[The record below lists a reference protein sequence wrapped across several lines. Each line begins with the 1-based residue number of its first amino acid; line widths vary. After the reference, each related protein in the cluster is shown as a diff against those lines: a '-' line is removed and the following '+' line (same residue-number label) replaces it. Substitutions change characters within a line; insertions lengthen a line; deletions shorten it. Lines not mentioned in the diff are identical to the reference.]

1 MSIEPRRTQA
11 FLQGFHFG
19 GFKLPPCIRRT
30 NPPRACTVTLLP
42 RTVLRFQVQL
52 LRVLLARAGS
62 RDGGSVCGGVGA
74 GAGIGCG

>member
-19 GFKLPPCIRRT
+19 GFKLPPCTRRT
-30 NPPRACTVTLLP
+30 NLPRACTVTLLP

-52 LRVLLARAGS
+52 LCVLFACS
-62 RDGGSVCGGVGA
+62 RW
-74 GAGIGCG
+74 